1 VHRLQERRT
10 VASLTAVP
18 AVGSRFRRIGL
29 LAGVTAVVI
38 AADQVTT
45 SLAVSHLANHRVHLV
60 GPFYLALSYNSGV
73 AFSLGTG
80 FTLPIIII
88 VVCLV
93 GSVAWFA
100 RGVVTTSGAVGFGMI
115 LGGAIGNLA
124 DRLFRGH
131 HGAVVDFLYS
141 GFWPTFN
148 VSDACIVIGSAVVAV
163 NYWRSGHQAPPA
175 AEPDDA

>member
-1 VHRLQERRT
+1 M
-10 VASLTAVP
+10 TAPPV
-18 AVGSRFRRIGL
+18 VGSRSRRIGL
-29 LAGVTAVVI
+29 LAGVSAFVI
-38 AADQVTT
+38 AADQITK
-45 SLAVSHLANHRVHLV
+45 SLAVSHLADHRDHLF

-80 FTLPIIII
+80 LTLPIIII

-148 VSDACIVIGSAVVAV
+148 VGDACIVIGSAVVAI
-163 NYWRSGHQAPPA
+163 NYWRSGHHVARP
-175 AEPDDA
+175 AEPSDA